1 MRMAL
6 NAIDGM
12 LARDHGQKS
21 ALGGVLNEL
30 TDVISDA
37 ALYLPFAFVAGFSPA
52 LVVLV
57 VFLAALTEMTGV
69 VCVQI
74 GASRRY
80 DGPFGKSDRAFAFG
94 AMGLIV
100 GLTGSPGAWINWLLA
115 AMTVLLVLTVLNRAR
130 KGLSEASRR
139 RA

>member
-1 MRMAL
+1 MAL

-12 LARDHGQKS
+12 LAREHGQKS

-37 ALYLPFAFVAGFSPA
+37 ALYLPFACVAGFSPA

-57 VFLAALTEMTGV
+57 VFLATLTEMTGV

-94 AMGLIV
+94 AMALII
-100 GLTGSPGAWINWLLA
+100 GLTGSSGPWIDWVLI
-115 AMTVLLVLTVLNRAR
+115 AMTALLGRTIQNRATR
-130 KGLSEASRR
+130 GLAEVTRR